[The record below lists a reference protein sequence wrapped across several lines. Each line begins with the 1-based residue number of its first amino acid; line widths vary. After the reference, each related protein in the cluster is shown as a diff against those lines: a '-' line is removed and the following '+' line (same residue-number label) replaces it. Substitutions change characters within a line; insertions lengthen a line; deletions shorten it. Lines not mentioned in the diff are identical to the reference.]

1 MQRIEGQL
9 MAIKN
14 SIKGEIKD
22 HSLVSELNKEL
33 QYLQLTPELVPS
45 FTKIV
50 FALYDLSN
58 HHTLVHRNAVKNGP
72 VQFQHDDMA
81 LTMKLTVF
89 KMLSSLVVFYTENPS
104 IELPLPLFRE
114 SLEIMVLI
122 ARIFIDIGQPTEI
135 KHLYTLVSTFH
146 QVTTGVSPEI
156 EMLHYLNSVELMRM
170 DVDRSILDIYDFKK
184 NLDAFY

>member
-1 MQRIEGQL
+1 
-9 MAIKN
+9 
-14 SIKGEIKD
+14 
-22 HSLVSELNKEL
+22 
-33 QYLQLTPELVPS
+33 
-45 FTKIV
+45 
-50 FALYDLSN
+50 
-58 HHTLVHRNAVKNGP
+58 
-72 VQFQHDDMA
+72 MA

-122 ARIFIDIGQPTEI
+122 ARIFIDIGQQTEI
-135 KHLYTLVSTFH
+135 KHLYTLVNTFH

-156 EMLHYLNSVELMRM
+156 ELLHYLNSVELMRM

-184 NLDAFY
+184 NLDAFYEAAKKISNSSSYI

>member
-1 MQRIEGQL
+1 
-9 MAIKN
+9 
-14 SIKGEIKD
+14 
-22 HSLVSELNKEL
+22 
-33 QYLQLTPELVPS
+33 
-45 FTKIV
+45 
-50 FALYDLSN
+50 
-58 HHTLVHRNAVKNGP
+58 
-72 VQFQHDDMA
+72 
-81 LTMKLTVF
+81 
-89 KMLSSLVVFYTENPS
+89 
-104 IELPLPLFRE
+104 
-114 SLEIMVLI
+114 MVLI